1 MKNHFSTNAIAR
13 CTLHPC
19 FLHIYKFD
27 FFAITRNIAYIV
39 WMNFRVEQKFGVTH
53 TLEARQTWTVGTKHK
68 RFSKTQVR
76 PNRQRFS
83 TNLYFL
89 LFSMKLFVYFTFFHT
104 LRY

>member
-1 MKNHFSTNAIAR
+1 MLLLGAHYTLVFAYLIFFS
-13 CTLHPC
+13 
-19 FLHIYKFD
+19 
-27 FFAITRNIAYIV
+27 NIRIV